1 MDFLAF
7 ISFISNTYI
16 IYTCIYIYIIEY
28 IYIYIYRSIIS
39 TALDRQGTVDSN
51 TSGYNASVHNPSK
64 YFDKMSDVAWILTEE
79 LSKAFVPFVSF
90 FFSGRIIM
98 SQFED
103 GMKAFRSLL
112 QVGLKIEN
120 LQNGFALDVLFTFF
134 HL

>member
-1 MDFLAF
+1 M
-7 ISFISNTYI
+7 
-16 IYTCIYIYIIEY
+16 
-28 IYIYIYRSIIS
+28 
-39 TALDRQGTVDSN
+39 DRQGTVDSN

-90 FFSGRIIM
+90 FFFFSGRIIM

>member
-1 MDFLAF
+1 
-7 ISFISNTYI
+7 
-16 IYTCIYIYIIEY
+16 
-28 IYIYIYRSIIS
+28 
-39 TALDRQGTVDSN
+39 
-51 TSGYNASVHNPSK
+51 
-64 YFDKMSDVAWILTEE
+64 
-79 LSKAFVPFVSF
+79 
-90 FFSGRIIM
+90 M